1 MFLKQV
7 TMLKNVYKKF
17 LERYTPETKSS
28 LFLGSG
34 L

>member
-7 TMLKNVYKKF
+7 TMLKNVYKKI
-17 LERYTPETKSS
+17 LGKIHTRNKEP